1 MGWHGSGSRQG
12 IEPATGAAAYF
23 HRLVN
28 VPAWPGCR
36 PPLACP
42 RRAIGCNGKRKASPE
57 GQAIGDGVFTA
68 RPPVP
73 DLRRHGRLP
82 LLAGGRRRSIGGGH
96 QPSGGGGRQAEVSD
110 IPATETKGS
119 RDVSVLGQS
128 GRPCH
133 ATSWVSKV
141 GY

>member
-1 MGWHGSGSRQG
+1 MQLPNFFFGILIFASKHG
-12 IEPATGAAAYF
+12 
-23 HRLVN
+23 
-28 VPAWPGCR
+28 
-36 PPLACP
+36 
-42 RRAIGCNGKRKASPE
+42 
-57 GQAIGDGVFTA
+57 
-68 RPPVP
+68 
-73 DLRRHGRLP
+73 
-82 LLAGGRRRSIGGGH
+82 RSIGGGH